1 MEIKFRAWDGKQMY
15 YSNEEQTVWMGGL
28 EVSVNTNNG
37 KIVREFIGMQFTGL
51 KDKNGVEIYEGDIVM
66 VYPYG
71 YLNYKSI
78 EFQSY
83 NALVEYKL
91 SDFGKEIR
99 CSPFN
104 HSYSSIEIIGNIYQ
118 TPELLTTK

>member
-1 MEIKFRAWDGKQMY
+1 MKKEIKFRAFWRDTLKLITDFN
-15 YSNEEQTVWMGGL
+15 NEYVIEACND
-28 EVSVNTNNG
+28 EVFIVN
-37 KIVREFIGMQFTGL
+37 QFTGL

-78 EFQSY
+78 QFQPY

-91 SDFGKEIR
+91 GDFGKEIR

-118 TPELLTTK
+118 NPELLTTK

>member
-1 MEIKFRAWDGKQMY
+1 MTGV
-15 YSNEEQTVWMGGL
+15 QTCAL
-28 EVSVNTNNG
+28 P
-37 KIVREFIGMQFTGL
+37 IL
-51 KDKNGVEIYEGDIVM
+51 EIYEGDIVM

-78 EFQSY
+78 QFQPY

-91 SDFGKEIR
+91 GDFGKEIR

-118 TPELLTTK
+118 NPELLTTK